1 MKDSLQIRMEA
12 ILKKAREGKM
22 PTRNIRT
29 VGSSSLHQIIKTK
42 EQADLFMKKL
52 KDLN

>member
-1 MKDSLQIRMEA
+1 MKDSVQIRIEA

-22 PTRNIRT
+22 PVKNIRT
-29 VGSSSLHQIIKTK
+29 VGTSSLHKIIKTK
-42 EQADLFMKKL
+42 ARADRLMKEL

>member
-1 MKDSLQIRMEA
+1 MKDSVQIRMEA

-22 PTRNIRT
+22 PAKNIRA

-42 EQADLFMKKL
+42 DQADRFMKKL